1 MCRELKI
8 KTEQD
13 KLIEGMAWLLNLT
26 ELEKQCVTLTMK
38 KFGVRGL
45 FENIQELD
53 LSYEAKYKMKNLRT
67 VILTFE
73 DEQALEEKK
82 EADHE

>member
-26 ELEKQCVTLTMK
+26 ELEKQCVTLTMR
-38 KFGVRGL
+38 KFGVREL
-45 FENIQELD
+45 FENIEELE
-53 LSYEAKYKMKNLRT
+53 LSYEAKYMMKNLRT

-73 DEQALEEKK
+73 DEQVLEQK
-82 EADHE
+82 EGADHE